1 MITAIIPT
9 LNEEDF
15 IEEAIRSV
23 SFAAEIIVIDSFS
36 QDQTPSIC
44 KKAKVKLI
52 QREFDDFSSQ
62 KNFAIDQATY
72 NWVFILDADERI
84 SEPLALEIQKVAN
97 DPMGFVAFDIY
108 RTFYFKNKK
117 VKYGGWQT
125 DKVIRLFRKDKC
137 RYDGKLVHEEVLCS
151 GKVGLLKNRMDHYS
165 FRNQEQYE
173 QKLKFYAALQGKEI
187 KKSGKKVYLIH
198 QLVKPAFRFVVLYLV
213 RFGFLDGKRGYVL
226 AKLHAQAVLNRYLLV
241 RQK

>member
-23 SFAAEIIVIDSFS
+23 SFATEIIVIDSFS
-36 QDQTPSIC
+36 QDQTVSIC
-44 KKAKVKLI
+44 KKEKVTLI

-62 KNFAIDQATY
+62 KNFAIDQAAH

-84 SEPLALEIQKVAN
+84 SESLAGEIVNTVKKPQ
-97 DPMGFVAFDIY
+97 DFVAFSVY

-125 DKVIRLFRKDKC
+125 DKVTRLFRKDTC
-137 RYDGKLVHEEVLCS
+137 RYDGKLVHEKVLCN
-151 GKVGLLKNRMDHYS
+151 GKTRLLKNRMDHYS
-165 FRNQEQYE
+165 FRSQEQYE
-173 QKLKFYAALQGKEI
+173 QKLNFYASLQAKEI
-187 KKSGKKVYLIH
+187 SQSEKKVYLIH
-198 QLVKPAFRFVVLYLV
+198 QLIKPTFRFVVLYLV
-213 RFGFLDGKRGYVL
+213 RFGFLDGKKGYVL
-226 AKLHAQAVLNRYLLV
+226 ARLHAQAVLRRYLLAK
-241 RQK
+241 QK

>member
-23 SFAAEIIVIDSFS
+23 SFATEIIVIDSFS
-36 QDQTPSIC
+36 QDQTVSIC
-44 KKAKVKLI
+44 RKAKVKLI

-62 KNFAIDQATY
+62 KNFAIEQAAH
-72 NWVFILDADERI
+72 NWIFILDADERI
-84 SEPLALEIQKVAN
+84 SAPLALEVKKVAD
-97 DPMGFVAFDIY
+97 DPQGFVAFGIY
-108 RTFYFKNKK
+108 RTFYFKNTK
-117 VKYGGWQT
+117 VRFGGWQT

-137 RYDGKLVHEEVLCS
+137 RYDGKLVHEGVLCS

-165 FRNQEQYE
+165 FRSQTQYE
-173 QKLKFYAALQGKEI
+173 QKLQFYAALQAKEI
-187 KKSGKKVYLIH
+187 KKSEKKVYLIH
-198 QLVKPAFRFVVLYLV
+198 QLVKPTFRFIVLYLV
-213 RFGFLDGKRGYVL
+213 RFGFLDGKKGYIL
-226 AKLHAQAVLNRYLLV
+226 AKLHAKAVLNRYLLV

>member
-23 SFAAEIIVIDSFS
+23 SFATEIIVIDSFS
-36 QDQTPSIC
+36 QDLTVSIC
-44 KKAKVKLI
+44 EREKVTLI

-62 KNFAIDQATY
+62 KNFAIDQATH

-84 SEPLALEIQKVAN
+84 SESLAEEIVNAVKNPQ
-97 DPMGFVAFDIY
+97 DLVAFGVY

-117 VKYGGWQT
+117 VRFGGWQT
-125 DKVIRLFRKDKC
+125 DKVIRLFKKDTC
-137 RYDGKLVHEEVLCS
+137 SYDGKLVHEKVLCS
-151 GKVGLLKNRMDHYS
+151 GNTGFLKNRMDHYS

-173 QKLKFYAALQGKEI
+173 QKLNFYASLQAKEI
-187 KKSGKKVYLIH
+187 RQSEKKVYLIH
-198 QLVKPAFRFVVLYLV
+198 QLVKPTFRFIVLYLV
-213 RFGFLDGKRGYVL
+213 RFGFLDGKKGYVL
-226 AKLHAQAVLNRYLLV
+226 AKLHAQAVLRRYLLV
-241 RQK
+241 KQI

>member
-15 IEEAIRSV
+15 IEEAIKSV
-23 SFAAEIIVIDSFS
+23 SFATEIIVIDSFS
-36 QDQTPSIC
+36 QDQTVSIC
-44 KKAKVKLI
+44 EKEKVTLI

-62 KNFAIDQATY
+62 KNFAIDQAAH

-84 SEPLALEIQKVAN
+84 SASLAEEIVKAVNNPQ
-97 DPMGFVAFDIY
+97 DFVAFGIY

-125 DKVIRLFRKDKC
+125 DKVTRLFRKDAC
-137 RYDGKLVHEEVLCS
+137 RYDGKLVHERVLCS
-151 GKVGLLKNRMDHYS
+151 GKTRFLKNRMDHYS

-173 QKLKFYAALQGKEI
+173 QKLNFYASLQAMEI
-187 KKSGKKVYLIH
+187 RQSGKKVYLFH
-198 QLVKPAFRFVVLYLV
+198 QLIKPTFRFIVLYLV
-213 RFGFLDGKRGYVL
+213 RLGFLDGKKGYVL
-226 AKLHAQAVLNRYLLV
+226 ARLHAQAVLRRYLLV
-241 RQK
+241 KQE

>member
-23 SFAAEIIVIDSFS
+23 SFATEIIVIDSFS
-36 QDQTPSIC
+36 QDLTVSIC
-44 KKAKVKLI
+44 EKAKVTLI

-62 KNFAIDQATY
+62 KNFAIEKAAH

-84 SEPLALEIQKVAN
+84 SAPLALEIQKVAN
-97 DPMGFVAFDIY
+97 NPQGFVAFDIY

-137 RYDGKLVHEEVLCS
+137 RYDGKLVHERVLCD
-151 GKVGLLKNRMDHYS
+151 GKIGLLKSRMDHYS
-165 FRNQEQYE
+165 FRSQEQYE
-173 QKLKFYAALQGKEI
+173 QKLKFYAALQAKEI

-198 QLVKPAFRFVVLYLV
+198 QLVKPAFRFVVLYLI

>member
-9 LNEEDF
+9 LNEENF

-23 SFAAEIIVIDSFS
+23 SFATEIIVIDSFS
-36 QDQTPSIC
+36 QDQTASIC

-62 KNFAIDQATY
+62 KNFAIDQAAY
-72 NWVFILDADERI
+72 NWIFILDADERI
-84 SEPLALEIQKVAN
+84 SAPLALEIKKVAN
-97 DPMGFVAFDIY
+97 DPQDFVAFGIY
-108 RTFYFKNKK
+108 RNFYFKNIK
-117 VKYGGWQT
+117 VRFGGWQT

-165 FRNQEQYE
+165 FRSQEQYE
-173 QKLKFYAALQGKEI
+173 QKLEFYAALQAKEI

-226 AKLHAQAVLNRYLLV
+226 AKLHAHAVLNRYLLV
-241 RQK
+241 RRN